1 MEVDG
6 AGDTDRGVET
16 SLVEEDGED
25 EYSEGEIYRFADTSG
40 MVGNEE
46 EPVSSWYID
55 TLKGRSECFLS
66 ISILWVMSSWNPPAA
81 WVMVLITYKDPI
93 KWITKFESKIVI
105 IFIWVN

>member
-1 MEVDG
+1 MSDQNLVKTENTAAVSMEVDG
-6 AGDTDRGVET
+6 AVDTDRQVET

-55 TLKGRSECFLS
+55 TLKGRSECFVS
-66 ISILWVMSSWNPPAA
+66 ISIL
-81 WVMVLITYKDPI
+81 
-93 KWITKFESKIVI
+93 
-105 IFIWVN
+105 